1 MTTLEAPLDT
11 TALFDLRGRTAL
23 VTGSSSGLGRRFA
36 QVLDAAGARVALVAR
51 RRDRLE
57 ELAEKLT
64 DAVVV
69 PADLAAEGAAR
80 DVAAQ
85 VGEHFGGVID
95 ILVNNAGITQAVPAL
110 DESPEWVRRSLLLNV
125 EVPFQLA
132 QECARRAL
140 DAKRPMSVINITSI
154 LGLSGSRS
162 VPQASYCMSKGALS
176 NLTKELANQW
186 ARSGIRVNAIA
197 PGWFPTEITA
207 AEMFDKPEGAA
218 FIRRN
223 TPMGRAGQQGE
234 LDGALLYL
242 ASAASS
248 YMTGQTLTV
257 DGGWSII

>member
-1 MTTLEAPLDT
+1 LEAPLGNA
-11 TALFDLRGRTAL
+11 ALFDLRGRTAL
-23 VTGSSSGLGRRFA
+23 VTGASSGLGRRFA
-36 QVLDAAGARVALVAR
+36 QVLDGAGARVALVAR

-64 DAVVV
+64 GAVVV
-69 PADLAAEGAAR
+69 AADLAAEGAAR
-80 DVAAQ
+80 DVVAQ
-85 VGEHFGGVID
+85 VAEHFGVID
-95 ILVNNAGITQAVPAL
+95 VLVNNAGITQAVPAV
-110 DESPEWVRRSLLLNV
+110 DESPEWMRRSLLLNV

-140 DAKRPMSVINITSI
+140 DAKQPMSVINITSI
-154 LGLSGSRS
+154 LGLSASRS
-162 VPQASYCMSKGALS
+162 VPQASYCMSKGALT
-176 NLTKELANQW
+176 NLTRELGNQW
-186 ARSGIRVNAIA
+186 ARRGIRVNAIA

-223 TPMGRAGQQGE
+223 TPMGRAGQSGE

-242 ASAASS
+242 ASTASS
-248 YMTGQTLTV
+248 YMTGQTLIV